1 MSLEDI
7 KQSLL
12 ASYERHGG
20 INHLDGANLPAQ
32 SSVNQ
37 LAVDCMHLLF
47 PGFFEESCL
56 VKGAVAAHVDA
67 LLARLDARL
76 LAEIEKCLAFAQ
88 DPAPAGRARELTA
101 KILAQLPSLRE
112 IIQTDV
118 AAAYRG
124 DPAARSTAEIILAY
138 PCVLVISLQRFAHEL
153 YRLGVPLLPRML
165 TEYAH
170 ERTGCDLHPGA
181 RIGPHFFIDHATG
194 VVVGETTTIGSH
206 VKLYQGV
213 TLGAKSFETDD
224 TGAPIK
230 GVKRHPD
237 IGDHVT
243 IYAHATILGGD
254 TAIGENSIIGS
265 NVWLIKSV
273 PAESVVYNKGEN
285 LVTRSRRKKETLIEN
300 PSFADLKSYDWQ
312 I

>member
-1 MSLEDI
+1 MSLDDI
-7 KQSLL
+7 QRALL
-12 ASYERHGG
+12 ASYEKHGG
-20 INHLDGANLPAQ
+20 INHLDGVNLPAQ

-37 LAVDCMHLLF
+37 IAVDCMHLLF
-47 PGFFEESCL
+47 PGFFEDTGLTKEAAPRHVSKLLTRLETRL
-56 VKGAVAAHVDA
+56 VV
-67 LLARLDARL
+67 
-76 LAEIEKCLAFAQ
+76 EIEKCLRFSGI
-88 DPAPAGRARELTA
+88 PAAAESGRQLTG
-101 KILAQLPSLRE
+101 KLLRQLPSLRE

-118 AAAYRG
+118 NAAYRG
-124 DPAARSTAEIILAY
+124 DPAARSLEEIILAY
-138 PCVLVISLQRFAHEL
+138 PCVLAISVQRFAHEL

-181 RIGPHFFIDHATG
+181 RIGSHFFIDHGTG
-194 VVVGETTTIGSH
+194 VVIGETATIGHH

-213 TLGAKSFETDD
+213 TLGAKSFETDESGD
-224 TGAPIK
+224 PIK
-230 GVKRHPD
+230 GIKRHPN

-254 TAIGENSIIGS
+254 THIGEHSIIGS

-285 LVTRSRRKKETLIEN
+285 LVTRTRRRKETLVEN
-300 PSFADLKSYDWQ
+300 PSTSDLRVHDWQ

>member
-1 MSLEDI
+1 MSLDDI
-7 KQSLL
+7 QQALL
-12 ASYERHGG
+12 ASYEKDGG
-20 INHLDGANLPAQ
+20 INHLDGVNLPAQ
-32 SSVNQ
+32 ESVNQ
-37 LAVDCMHLLF
+37 IAVDCMHLLF

-56 VKGAVAAHVDA
+56 KKDAVARHVA
-67 LLARLDARL
+67 KLLGDLDQRL
-76 LAEIEKCLAFAQ
+76 LTEIEKCLRFAGI
-88 DPAPAGRARELTA
+88 PSAGPSARQLTT
-101 KILAQLPSLRE
+101 KILTQLPALRE

-118 AAAYRG
+118 NAAYRG
-124 DPAARSTAEIILAY
+124 DPAARSIEEIILAY

-181 RIGPHFFIDHATG
+181 RIGTHFFIDHCTG
-194 VVVGETTTIGSH
+194 VVIGETATIGHH

-213 TLGAKSFETDD
+213 TLGAKSFETDEAGD
-224 TGAPIK
+224 PIK
-230 GVKRHPD
+230 GVKRHPN

-254 TAIGENSIIGS
+254 THIGEHAIIGS

-273 PAESVVYNKGEN
+273 PADSVVYNKGEN
-285 LVTRSRRKKETLIEN
+285 LVTRSRRRKESLIEN
-300 PSFADLKSYDWQ
+300 PSMSDLRAHDWQ